1 LGWLS
6 WKWLPHMRKEMVA
19 ETVQEWRREGAQA
32 VVWDRAPSHRAKIVR
47 EIGLPLVEQPAYSPE
62 LNPAERVFEEVR
74 RVVEGVVYRDIQ
86 KKMAVVES
94 FLRELA
100 SDPQRVQRLVGWAWI
115 SDALSALPL
124 PNMAS
129 D

>member
-1 LGWLS
+1 
-6 WKWLPHMRKEMVA
+6 
-19 ETVQEWRREGAQA
+19 
-32 VVWDRAPSHRAKIVR
+32 
-47 EIGLPLVEQPAYSPE
+47 VEQPAYSPE